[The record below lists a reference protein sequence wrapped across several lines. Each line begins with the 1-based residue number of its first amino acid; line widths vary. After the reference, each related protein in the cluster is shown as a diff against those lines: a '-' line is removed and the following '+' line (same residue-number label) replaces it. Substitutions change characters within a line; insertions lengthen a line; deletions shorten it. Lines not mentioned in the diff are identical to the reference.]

1 MPTLTTQLTPIWQDS
16 QCRQTR
22 TCCPLDRG
30 IPGPGP
36 RFGPQL
42 PAPRSP
48 DARSYLPGPGP
59 GPGPGTGPRPG
70 VGGPAARAA
79 PATGSCPP
87 PASAEGGFPAPG
99 PGPRPEP
106 PGGSGPSPAPP
117 SRLASLPM
125 VGRRAGGVGVALR
138 PGRRLPGGAHT
149 LRSTAAAA
157 ISQLGSHS
165 RLLLRMRVARAPAL
179 HTPPPLPARAHAS
192 PRRLVSTHQPRGRRE
207 KASGTRACALRSQR
221 GRRVLNEG
229 RRPRVA
235 GCNLLDHFGGSL
247 DLRSD

>member
-1 MPTLTTQLTPIWQDS
+1 MQADPNLLSTRSWDSRPRTQTQTQLP
-16 QCRQTR
+16 
-22 TCCPLDRG
+22 PL
-30 IPGPGP
+30 P
-36 RFGPQL
+36 R
-42 PAPRSP
+42 RP

-70 VGGPAARAA
+70 VGGPAARTA

-165 RLLLRMRVARAPAL
+165 RLLLRMRVASAPVL
-179 HTPPPLPARAHAS
+179 HTPPLSSPRALTPAREDSCPRTSLGVAGKRPPEPAHAPS
-192 PRRLVSTHQPRGRRE
+192 V
-207 KASGTRACALRSQR
+207 
-221 GRRVLNEG
+221 VLHEG
-229 RRPRVA
+229 RLGRVA
-235 GCNLLDHFGGSL
+235 AFYWTTLE
-247 DLRSD
+247 DLRSNLRAESGGLPM